1 MRTGSIYLIINKEN
15 GHKYISK
22 TTEALNKEWK
32 YHIERAKRMS
42 KEPLHSA
49 MRKHG
54 NHNFSIKQID
64 ECNETELDKK
74 IEYWVGR
81 YNPEYNN
88 SSMLIEGAC
97 AYPEGEKPTTTT
109 FVIKKKEEKKR
120 TYGFQDP
127 KNRGGGG
134 INRIQVLGI
143 NIETG
148 EEKTWES
155 ASSAAEEVA
164 GNSKYGH
171 NILKCADKGWK
182 VYGHRW
188 RRIDNKTIKRKIYG
202 VHKVTWEETPI
213 YDSIRDAVRK
223 HVGNTTSTGISKS
236 LKNPHKYTWKG
247 YYWFYVQP

>member
-64 ECNETELDKK
+64 ECNEAELDKK

-88 SSMLIEGAC
+88 NSMLE
-97 AYPEGEKPTTTT
+97 EKPTTTT

-120 TYGFQDP
+120 KYGFQDP

-247 YYWFYVQP
+247 YYWFYL

>member
-97 AYPEGEKPTTTT
+97 AYPEGEKPTT

>member
-1 MRTGSIYLIINKEN
+1 MIINKEN

-88 SSMLIEGAC
+88 SSMLIE
-97 AYPEGEKPTTTT
+97 EEKPTTT

-120 TYGFQDP
+120 KYGFQDP

-188 RRIDNKTIKRKIYG
+188 RRIGDKTIKRKIYG

-247 YYWFYVQP
+247 YYWFYLQP

>member
-1 MRTGSIYLIINKEN
+1 MIINKEN

-64 ECNETELDKK
+64 ECDETELDKK

-88 SSMLIEGAC
+88 NSILIE
-97 AYPEGEKPTTTT
+97 EKPTTTACGQH

-134 INRIQVLGI
+134 INRIRVLGI

-247 YYWFYVQP
+247 YYWFYV